1 MKPIQIRL
9 YVKEDT
15 EVFEMISPLDDK
27 LVSRISNP
35 LGTSFVDLLYCNS
48 SQVYDDIARAGSLLK
63 EIQDK
68 DYSRQLFDNYAEKE
82 KAQLIKAG
90 KADFDL
96 KGEIDAL
103 SHLSDSF
110 LNTHVFYSVYSMFLN
125 DILLDYTEK
134 GKPIADQEIL
144 SESRFSAT
152 TMKKS
157 VEAFIFNCLDISI
170 DKAIPMH
177 ARFEQFIKTLKGKD
191 IQFKIPASE
200 YDFYP
205 EKRYGDTQF
214 KNNEPKLCQVVYP
227 KTMEDIVYYLMVQQL
242 NHETRYNQCK
252 NCGKYFVL
260 SGYKNAE
267 YCDRPIDDTDKTCKD
282 IGAITTYRK
291 RKEQDPVYLTY
302 NKAYK
307 TKNARIRYGKITREM
322 FAEWSKNARIMRD
335 KCQNHE
341 ITLEQFVYWLE
352 SDAGFHG
359 VIEIK

>member
-1 MKPIQIRL
+1 MKPFLIRL

-15 EVFEMISPLDDK
+15 EVFEMINPTDDT

-48 SQVYDDIARAGSLLK
+48 SQVYDDLPKAGSLLK

-68 DYSRQLFDNYAEKE
+68 DYSKQIFENYTENE
-82 KAQLIKAG
+82 KAQLTKAG
-90 KADFDL
+90 KADFDVQ
-96 KGEIDAL
+96 GDIDAL
-103 SHLSDSF
+103 RHLSDSF
-110 LNTHVFYSVYSMFLN
+110 LDTHIFYSLYSMHLN
-125 DILLDYTEK
+125 DVLTDYTEK
-134 GKPIADQEIL
+134 KKPIADHQAL
-144 SESRFSAT
+144 AESRFSASA
-152 TMKKS
+152 MKKA

-177 ARFEQFIKTLKGKD
+177 KRFEQFIKTLKGKD
-191 IQFKIPASE
+191 IQFKIPDSE

-205 EKRYGDTQF
+205 EKGYGDTQF
-214 KNNEPKLCQVVYP
+214 KNDDPSLCQVIYP

-242 NHETRYNQCK
+242 NLEARYNQCK

-260 SGYKNAE
+260 SGYKNTE
-267 YCDRPIDDTDKTCKD
+267 YCDRAIDNTDKTCKD

-291 RKEQDPVYLTY
+291 RKEQDPIYLAY
-302 NKAYK
+302 NKSYK

-359 VIEIK
+359 VLEIK